1 MIIYSVVVP
10 VKDEAG
16 SLLYLYKELTEVFH
30 GLKKPY
36 ELIFIDDGST
46 DSSFEILSNLHKKDP
61 RITIIKFHA
70 NYGKSE
76 CLSAGFQLAKG
87 TIIITL
93 DADLQDDPY
102 DLPKFL
108 KLLDQGYDVVC
119 GWRKNR
125 QDTTVKQIS
134 SYLFN
139 FGTKLLTGV
148 YLHDV
153 NCGLK
158 VLRKQAC
165 ERLFIHGEL
174 HRFIPVLAAK
184 QKFRVTE
191 ISTNNRPRRFGKSKY
206 GLERSW
212 RGVVDLLTT
221 VFITDY
227 ARKPAHFFGSIG
239 LMSFVAGFSMDAYVT
254 FIKVTTGSTQGR
266 LPLLLAGILFMVLG
280 IQLLSTG
287 LIAEMVTHYN
297 RNKES
302 YLIDQ
307 IVSTA

>member
-1 MIIYSVVVP
+1 MITYSVVIP
-10 VKDEAG
+10 VKDEAD
-16 SLLYLYKELTEVFH
+16 SLSYLYKELTDVFR

-36 ELIFIDDGST
+36 EIIFIDDGST
-46 DSSFEILSNLHKKDP
+46 DDSYEILSKLRSKDP
-61 RITIIKFHA
+61 KVNIIKFHA

-76 CLSAGFQLAKG
+76 ALSAGFKLAKG
-87 TIIITL
+87 EIIITL
-93 DADLQDDPY
+93 DADLQDDPS

-125 QDTTVKQIS
+125 QDTAVKQIS

-139 FGTKLLTGV
+139 LGTKLLTGV

-158 VLRKQAC
+158 VMKRQVAK
-165 ERLFIHGEL
+165 RIFIHGEL
-174 HRFIPVLAAK
+174 HRFVPILAAK

-191 ISTNNRPRRFGKSKY
+191 IPTHNRPRKFGKSKY
-206 GLERSW
+206 GFERSW
-212 RGVVDLLTT
+212 RGMVDLLTT
-221 VFITDY
+221 VFITNY
-227 ARKPAHFFGSIG
+227 ARKPAHFFGKIG
-239 LMSFVAGFSMDAYVT
+239 LVSFLVGFTMDAYVT
-254 FIKVTTGSTQGR
+254 YIKFTTGSTQAKI
-266 LPLLLAGILFMVLG
+266 PLLLAGILFMVLG

-297 RNKES
+297 KDRET
-302 YLIDQ
+302 YIIEDVADT
-307 IVSTA
+307 I